1 MGDKTRQETKG
12 KETRQKRKQSQ
23 GAMLTRIPD
32 LLYKVAKSGIYTRG
46 LKAKVRQAG
55 DMGGYGSM
63 WVHISRAKD
72 VRVMTGGVEIK
83 VGSGLR

>member
-1 MGDKTRQETKG
+1 M
-12 KETRQKRKQSQ
+12 S
-23 GAMLTRIPD
+23 TRIPD

-72 VRVMTGGVEIK
+72 VRVMTPCRLYLQIGVP
-83 VGSGLR
+83 S